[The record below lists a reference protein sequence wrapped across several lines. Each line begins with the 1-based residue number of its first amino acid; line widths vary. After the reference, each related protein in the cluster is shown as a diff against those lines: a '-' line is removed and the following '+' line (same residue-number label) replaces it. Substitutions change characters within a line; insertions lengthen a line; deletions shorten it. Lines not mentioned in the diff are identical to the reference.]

1 MSNLLSSELQENDK
15 LPNDNSKGG
24 ILDLLIVL
32 AKHKWLIFGLPFAVA
47 ICMALVSIRIP
58 NMYKAVAQILPPQQ
72 SQSTT
77 AAAMLNQLGGLAGP
91 VSGALGIKNPNEL
104 YIGLFS
110 SRTVADKLIAR
121 FDLKKYYKQEMS
133 EKTRKFLQMRTNF
146 IAGKN
151 NLISIEVEDRDP
163 KFAATLA
170 NAYVE
175 ELGKLLNTLAVTEAS
190 QRRIFFERELKK
202 AKDQLTDVE
211 STLKSTLATKG
222 VVSIDGQSRAIVEMT
237 ARLRA
242 QITAKEIQLASM
254 KAFVTTD
261 NQEYKRGYQELL
273 SMRSELDKLENGVA
287 QSGER
292 EGNTDKQ
299 TGLDNVKLLRDVKY
313 NQMLYEMLAK
323 QYEIARLDEAKDAP
337 IIQVLDKAVE
347 PETKSKP
354 NRTKMVVISS
364 VITFFFALLWVFIR
378 EGIRSNREPE
388 FENKIR
394 ELKSYLGFRK
404 K

>member
-1 MSNLLSSELQENDK
+1 MSNLLSSELQENDE
-15 LPNDNSKGG
+15 LPNHNGKG

-32 AKHKWLIFGLPFAVA
+32 AKHKWLVFGLPFAVA
-47 ICMALVSIRIP
+47 VCVALVSLRIP
-58 NMYKAVAQILPPQQ
+58 NSYKAVSQILPPQQ
-72 SQSTT
+72 SQSST

-110 SRTVADKLIAR
+110 SRTIADKLIAR
-121 FDLKKYYKQEMS
+121 FDLKKYYKQDKL
-133 EKTRKFLQMRTNF
+133 EKTRKVLQMRTNF

-151 NLISIEVEDRDP
+151 NLITIEVEDKDP

-175 ELGKLLNTLAVTEAS
+175 ELSKLLNTLAVTEAS

-202 AKDQLTDVE
+202 VKNQLTDVE
-211 STLKSTLATKG
+211 STLKSSLQTKG

-254 KAFVTTD
+254 RAFVTTD
-261 NQEYKRGYQELL
+261 NQEYKRSYQDLI
-273 SMRSELDKLENGVA
+273 SMRSELDRLENGVTR
-287 QSGER
+287 SGDQR
-292 EGNTDKQ
+292 EGDADKK
-299 TGLDNVKLLRDVKY
+299 TGLNNVKLLRDVKY

-337 IIQVLDKAVE
+337 VIQVLDKAIE

-354 NRTKMVVISS
+354 NRTRMVVTYS
-364 VITFFFALLWVFIR
+364 VITLFLALLWVFIK

-388 FENKIR
+388 FENKMG
-394 ELKSYLGFRK
+394 ELKSLLRFRK
-404 K
+404 R